1 MYQDGIL
8 TETEVSEDSY
18 HFILLLNK
26 KLSGGRE
33 TARHFGSLSRPILL
47 SRSTSL
53 KIIRNDNVETRA

>member
-33 TARHFGSLSRPILL
+33 TARHFGSLSILL